1 MTHRAN
7 WTRFRLI
14 TIILL
19 PSMGSIAGCQTWA
32 EVPPPFQTW
41 IAESQAEH
49 LRVVSGDTELELR
62 DTSVLG
68 DILSGTVEG
77 SNERVEVSCSTIS
90 RIRAK
95 QIDGRRTTGAVS
107 IGTLAAALVAS
118 IIAGAS
124 G

>member
-1 MTHRAN
+1 
-7 WTRFRLI
+7 
-14 TIILL
+14 
-19 PSMGSIAGCQTWA
+19 MGSIAGCQTWA